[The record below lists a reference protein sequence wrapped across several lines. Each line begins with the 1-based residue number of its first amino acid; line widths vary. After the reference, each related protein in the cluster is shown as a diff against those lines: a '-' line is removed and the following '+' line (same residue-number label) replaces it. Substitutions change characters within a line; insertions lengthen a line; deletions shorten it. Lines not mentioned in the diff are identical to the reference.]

1 MARQRKLTPERK
13 TFIQEHWQHFSDIHR
28 NLDE

>member
-1 MARQRKLTPERK
+1 MARQRKLTPE
-13 TFIQEHWQHFSDIHR
+13 TFIQEHWQYFSDIHR